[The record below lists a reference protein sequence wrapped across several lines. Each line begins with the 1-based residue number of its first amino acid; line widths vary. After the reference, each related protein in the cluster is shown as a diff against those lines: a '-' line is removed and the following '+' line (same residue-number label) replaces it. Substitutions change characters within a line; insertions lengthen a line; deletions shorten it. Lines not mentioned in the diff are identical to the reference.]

1 MALRFA
7 TPEDAPRILAI
18 YAPYIL
24 NTCITYEYTV
34 PTLEEFEERIRNI
47 SKKMPYLVYE
57 QEDGTILGYAYAAPH
72 MTRAAYQWDAELSIY
87 MNEQN
92 HRSGV
97 GTILYKALI
106 ALLKE
111 QGYINLYALISVPN
125 EPSVGFHRSLGFEQ
139 VGIYPH
145 TGYKLGRWNDIAILE
160 YCTQPELGHPV
171 PTKSIHDLPQKRIN
185 EIFTATQRV
194 PQTVR

>member
-7 TPEDAPRILAI
+7 TPEDAPRLIAI

-34 PTLEEFEERIRNI
+34 PSVEEFAERIRTI
-47 SKKMPYLVYE
+47 SRRMPYLVYE
-57 QEDGTILGYAYAAPH
+57 KDGIILGYAYASPH

-87 MNEQN
+87 MDERH

-97 GTILYKALI
+97 GRMLYKTLI

-111 QGYINLYALISVPN
+111 LGYYNLYALISIPN
-125 EPSVGFHRSLGFEQ
+125 DRSIGFHRSLGFKQ
-139 VGIYPH
+139 VGVYPH
-145 TGYKLGRWNDIAILE
+145 TGYKLGRWNDLAILE
-160 YCTQPELGHPV
+160 YCTQPQLKHPV
-171 PTKSIHDLPQKRIN
+171 PTKSIHDLPKKRIQ
-185 EIFTATQRV
+185 EILETTQRV
-194 PQTVR
+194 PQTVL